1 MSQYCYHGDGHQLH
15 TLQYLEYILYN
26 AAAAQLIKFIA
37 DLTML
42 DCLYSLI
49 AMVPQVCHH
58 LVVPCFVLGCQVD
71 LDPTNIWKYR
81 HPLHSESVLTV
92 YQQGPLEHDH

>member
-1 MSQYCYHGDGHQLH
+1 MSQLCYHGDGHQYLH
-15 TLQYLEYILYN
+15 TLQHLKYS
-26 AAAAQLIKFIA
+26 AAAPLLLA

-49 AMVPQVCHH
+49 AMVPQVCHY
-58 LVVPCFVLGCQVD
+58 LVVPCFVLRCQVN